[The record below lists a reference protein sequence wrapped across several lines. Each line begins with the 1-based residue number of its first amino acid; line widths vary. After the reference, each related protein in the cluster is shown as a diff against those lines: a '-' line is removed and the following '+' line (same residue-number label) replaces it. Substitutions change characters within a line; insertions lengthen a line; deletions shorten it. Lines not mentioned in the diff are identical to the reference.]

1 MGVQGVRHGLH
12 ARARDRHL
20 HGLARGRV
28 RCLLQLRSAR
38 PPKGTRVS
46 VSRESLA
53 GGREQRVLEIIET
66 ARAKP
71 ARFRDERITLAHGAG
86 GRATQ
91 TLIEGL
97 LVPAFAGD
105 GSGAL
110 PALAD
115 AGAVTVGGVS
125 LAMTSD

>member
-1 MGVQGVRHGLH
+1 M
-12 ARARDRHL
+12 
-20 HGLARGRV
+20 
-28 RCLLQLRSAR
+28 SA
-38 PPKGTRVS
+38 
-46 VSRESLA
+46 SRESLA

-97 LVPAFAGD
+97 LLPAF
-105 GSGAL
+105 GARAA
-110 PALAD
+110 PPVVD
-115 AGAVTVGGVS
+115 PKGPS
-125 LAMTSD
+125 P